1 MKKWLKIS
9 KEILSE
15 IQRSVSS
22 CVGTS
27 EAGEV
32 LCMGA
37 DGTPTMRI
45 DDLAEHVVLEYLEKR
60 NLDAWIL
67 SEELGLKKGDNDIII
82 VIDPLD
88 GTDNAIKG
96 IPMFSSSVAVGKIEN
111 SNINLITGAVRNL
124 VTGDIFEAIKGHGA
138 YLNGRKIRA
147 SRTENLEDA
156 CLGLYIYGFD
166 LDTVKNLCSSVKR
179 SRLFGSIALELCF
192 VANSSYDIF
201 VDIRGSARITDLAA
215 GIVIV
220 EEAGGIVTDHRG
232 NPIIPTFDINTGT
245 SVFAAGNRVLLQKA
259 MEKVMI
265 ND

>member
-15 IQRSVSS
+15 IQTSVSS

-32 LCMGA
+32 LCIGA

-45 DDLAEHVVLEYLEKR
+45 DDLAEHVVLDYLETKD
-60 NLDAWIL
+60 LDTWIL
-67 SEELGLKKGDNDIII
+67 SEELGLKKGYNDIIM

-96 IPMFSSSVAVGKIEN
+96 IPMFSASVAVGKIEDG
-111 SNINLITGAVRNL
+111 NINLLTGAVRNL
-124 VTGDIFEAIKGHGA
+124 VTGDIFESFKGHGSC
-138 YLNGRKIRA
+138 LNGRKIKA
-147 SRTENLEDA
+147 SKTENLEDA
-156 CLGLYIYGFD
+156 CLGLYVYGFD
-166 LDTVKNLCSSVKR
+166 LENVKNLCSCVKR

-201 VDIRGSARITDLAA
+201 VDVRGSARITDLAA

-220 EEAGGIVTDHRG
+220 EEAGGVVTDHKG
-232 NPIIPTFDINTGT
+232 DHIVPTFDIKTGT
-245 SVFAAGNRVLLQKA
+245 SVFAAGNRSILEKA
-259 MEKVMI
+259 MEKVKI